1 MIIVSQSRKRAIRT
15 ENIKKSEYAAVI
27 PESDKYAVV
36 LGDEDVMGIY
46 PIEKLAEDVM
56 SWMIKAEV
64 AGELLFVMPTEKEAM
79 EDW

>member
-1 MIIVSQSRKRAIRT
+1 MIVVSQSRKRAIRT
-15 ENIKKSEYAAVI
+15 ENTKNQEYAAVI

-36 LGDEDVMGIY
+36 LGNEDVMGIY
-46 PIEKLAEDVM
+46 PIEELAEDVM

-64 AGELLFVMPTEKEAM
+64 AGQLLFVMPTEKEAM

>member
-1 MIIVSQSRKRAIRT
+1 MIVVSQSRKKAIRT
-15 ENIKKSEYAAVI
+15 ENMKKSEYAAVI

-46 PIEKLAEDVM
+46 PIEELAEDVM

-64 AGELLFVMPTEKEAM
+64 AGESLFVMPTEKEAM